1 MAAIVT
7 TNLSKT
13 YSGGLFKGG
22 GTAAVRGLNLE
33 VHEGEIFGFLGPNG
47 AGKTTTIHLLLNFAR
62 PTEGAA
68 FLFGRPAA
76 ETEVR
81 RRLGYMPESVNLHDY
96 YRGRKLLEF
105 YAGLAGIPPAARA
118 DRVTELLQLVNLED
132 AADKVVRKYSKGMA
146 QRMGFAQAMLGDPDL
161 LILDEPTASL
171 DPVGRKEFRDIL
183 VGLKRRG
190 KTIFISSHILSEV
203 EYVCDRVA
211 IVQKGEL
218 KRMGTLQELSAG
230 HVTLLRVRTL
240 PAAVIEAL
248 AATGAEVNLARDG
261 ATIRCGDAPLR
272 EAVLQI
278 LAQHGVEVVQ
288 QEAEAQSLEAIF
300 MSAIGGA
307 QREDTAA
314 IAGAKIQ

>member
-7 TNLSKT
+7 TNLGKT
-13 YSGGLFKGG
+13 YSGGWFKGG
-22 GTAAVRGLNLE
+22 ETVALRGLNLE

-47 AGKTTTIHLLLNFAR
+47 AGKTTTIHLLLNFAQ

-68 FLFGRPAA
+68 FLLGRPAA

-96 YRGRKLLEF
+96 YRGTKLLRF
-105 YAGLAGIPPAARA
+105 YAGLAGIPSAARA
-118 DRVTELLQLVNLED
+118 DRVTELMRLVNLED
-132 AADKVVRKYSKGMA
+132 AADKVVSKYSKGMA

-203 EYVCDRVA
+203 ESVCDRVA
-211 IVQKGEL
+211 IVQGGEL
-218 KRMGTLQELSAG
+218 KRMGTLQELSGG
-230 HVTLLRVRTL
+230 HITLLRVRTL

-248 AATGAEVNLARDG
+248 AATGAEVTLARDG
-261 ATIRCGDAPLR
+261 ATIRCRDEPLR
-272 EAVLQI
+272 LAVTQVLQ
-278 LAQHGVEVVQ
+278 QHGVEIVQ
-288 QEAEAQSLEAIF
+288 MEAEAQSLEEIF
-300 MSAIGGA
+300 LSAIGG
-307 QREDTAA
+307 QPRP
-314 IAGAKIQ
+314 